1 MGGKVNLVEIQWHA
15 NCFTQFNVWVGP
27 YSRRPE
33 SNKTINISQDME
45 MQMSSKTKA
54 GTKTMISAFA
64 GAIVLS
70 FSASAFSED
79 AVAVKVDAVAAKKLA
94 RKDSCLRCHHVSK
107 KKEGPSYQS
116 IAYKYKGKSDAADTL
131 VKHITSG
138 EDRVKLSDGHEEMH
152 KVTRTTDVEQVR
164 NLVNWIL
171 AQ

>member
-1 MGGKVNLVEIQWHA
+1 MSHKVRTDIL
-15 NCFTQFNVWVGP
+15 
-27 YSRRPE
+27 
-33 SNKTINISQDME
+33 
-45 MQMSSKTKA
+45 A
-54 GTKTMISAFA
+54 GVIA

-70 FSASAFSED
+70 FSAAAFAED

-94 RKDSCLRCHHVSK
+94 RKDSCLRCHDVRR

-116 IAYKYKGKSDAADTL
+116 IAYKYKGKPEATDML

-138 EDRVKLSDGHEEMH
+138 EDRVKLSDGHEEIH
-152 KVTRTTDVEQVR
+152 KFDKTKDMGQIT